1 MMEEFAVLGDG
12 KRQYGMAELC
22 FFTERV
28 EDGSTSMYKCDAAA
42 GAQSLVGTSLQPLRA
57 YERRL
62 QKAYGR
68 CWEILR
74 KLELSQR
81 GANAHRV

>member
-1 MMEEFAVLGDG
+1 MMEEFEVIGDG
-12 KRQYGMAELC
+12 KRQYGMAELW

-28 EDGSTSMYKCDAAA
+28 ENGSTSMYKCD
-42 GAQSLVGTSLQPLRA
+42 GAVGARYLGERSMQPLRA

-81 GANAHRV
+81 GAKAHRV